1 MKKIL
6 VNNCD
11 IHFRISEELLAAL
24 RATGEPTT
32 YAREVL
38 IEHFKLSELDIKK
51 ARRAKQLQE
60 AN

>member
-11 IHFRISEELLAAL
+11 FHIRISEELLATL

-38 IEHFKLSELDIKK
+38 MEHFNLNELDIKK
-51 ARRAKQLQE
+51 ARRANQQQE